1 MASWP
6 ASLRRRAVFVP
17 QLSSPPHAVL
27 TGSPVCQAGRSPG
40 PLGAESVPGTPS
52 NGPAA
57 SAWLEVGCWA

>member
-6 ASLRRRAVFVP
+6 ASLRQCAVFVP

-27 TGSPVCQAGRSPG
+27 TGSPVYQAGRSPG
-40 PLGAESVPGTPS
+40 PLGTESVPGTP
-52 NGPAA
+52 A